1 MRDLGE
7 LRRVR
12 QVPGEPRRRW
22 FSSPEEDLIVWIDA
36 EGAITGFQF
45 CYDRNGLERA
55 FTWHADG
62 RTSHE
67 VVDAGETVGLGYK
80 RAPMLRPALREGHS
94 LVARFRAVSGSL
106 PEALATFV
114 AARLAPGDTGVHG

>member
-1 MRDLGE
+1 MRALGE

-22 FSSPEEDLIVWIDA
+22 FSSPEEDLIVWYDA
-36 EGAITGFQF
+36 AGGITGFQF
-45 CYDRNGLERA
+45 CYDRSGLERA
-55 FTWHADG
+55 FTWRDDG

-80 RAPMLRPALREGHS
+80 RAPVLRAALREGHS
-94 LVARFRAVSGSL
+94 LVARFRAVSADL
-106 PEALATFV
+106 PADLAAFV
-114 AARLAPGDTGVHG
+114 ESRLDE